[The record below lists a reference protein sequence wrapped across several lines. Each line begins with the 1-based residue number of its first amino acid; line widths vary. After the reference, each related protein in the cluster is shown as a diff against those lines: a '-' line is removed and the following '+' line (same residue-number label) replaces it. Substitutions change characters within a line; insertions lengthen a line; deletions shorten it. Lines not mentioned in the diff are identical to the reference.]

1 MGVVKGGFGRVLE
14 VVFDDGLDAVDH
26 VAGAEYC
33 LCISEQ
39 SVRCDERPGSG
50 MSSLLTHH

>member
-1 MGVVKGGFGRVLE
+1 MLE

-33 LCISEQ
+33 LCVSKQ
-39 SVRCDERPGSG
+39 SVRCDGETR
-50 MSSLLTHH
+50 SSRLFLVQPSLKQSFSQ